1 MCNVQAPAVL
11 VFLVLDPDSFW
22 FCHWSGQ
29 SWTKLHVYRLGNVRN
44 WCHVFPIAGTFM
56 ISSSE
61 NMLNMPS
68 RLGMLFRLHDCL
80 GLCQYSIHIP
90 LGVQI
95 LRYLKHLICRRKT
108 FFKGKKKKKRTFISQ
123 IKMYTAYHLTAWL
136 MFALGSVWSFLFS
149 GPLIT
154 ACPSLGTH
162 RKTDFGSRLLETK
175 SFCQHMDNSCHY
187 H

>member
-1 MCNVQAPAVL
+1 MAYIFASAVNSKRYTDSQTAAVQRLRTHLGILNNVDPGAALVRNVQAPAVL

-108 FFKGKKKKKRTFISQ
+108 FFKGKKKKKE
-123 IKMYTAYHLTAWL
+123 HLY
-136 MFALGSVWSFLFS
+136 
-149 GPLIT
+149 P
-154 ACPSLGTH
+154 
-162 RKTDFGSRLLETK
+162 RLK
-175 SFCQHMDNSCHY
+175 CIQRII
-187 H
+187 